1 MKLTELVREFLEYCE
16 VEKGHSNLTI
26 RNYQH
31 YLSRFEKWA
40 KENGI
45 SNPAGITLEKTKKY
59 RLYLNRPLQPNV
71 IHPRSSAS
79 DPRESASLKKQ
90 TQNYH
95 IIALRAFLK
104 YLAKN
109 DIKTLSAE
117 KIELADVPDR
127 EISFLSEEEL
137 DRLFQGPDIK
147 KTIGLRDRTI
157 LEVLFSTGLRVS
169 ELVKLNK
176 EQIDSNRGEFSIIG
190 KGGKARVVF
199 LSDNAKEWLSKYLK
213 ARQDKDKA
221 VFVRQERKKS
231 ETLNSK
237 SETNSNV
244 QNLKFKTTEV
254 KSNIKP
260 SEEIDKKSGRLTTRT
275 VQRILRKYAKK
286 AGIIKK
292 VTPHVLRHSFATD
305 LLSSGADL
313 RSVQTMLGHSSITT
327 TQIYTHV
334 TNQQLKE
341 VHKAFHGRRKKD

>member
-1 MKLTELVREFLEYCE
+1 MLEKQIKEFLEYCE

-31 YLSRFEKWA
+31 YLSRFNAWA

-45 SNPAGITLEKTKKY
+45 SSPANIIMEKMKKY
-59 RLYLNRPLQPNV
+59 RLYLNRLTDKFGKNL
-71 IHPRSSAS
+71 S
-79 DPRESASLKKQ
+79 KQ

-95 IIALRAFLK
+95 VIALRAFLK
-104 YLAKN
+104 YLARN
-109 DIKTLSAE
+109 DIKSLSAE

-137 DRLFQGPDIK
+137 DRLFQGPDVK
-147 KTIGLRDRTI
+147 ETMGVRDRTI

-199 LSDNAKEWLSKYLK
+199 LSDSAKEWLKKYLNL
-213 ARQDKDKA
+213 RDDQDKA
-221 VFVRQERKKS
+221 VFVRQSRKLKIDS
-231 ETLNSK
+231 
-237 SETNSNV
+237 
-244 QNLKFKTTEV
+244 QNPLKEKPADFKTKEI
-254 KSNIKP
+254 KSAIKTKP
-260 SEEIDKKSGRLTTRT
+260 AKTKPSGRLTTRT

-305 LLSSGADL
+305 LLTSGADI

-334 TNQQLKE
+334 TNQQLHE
-341 VHKAFHGRRKKD
+341 VHRAFHGKRHKN

>member
-1 MKLTELVREFLEYCE
+1 MDKYIEDFLDYCE
-16 VEKGHSNLTI
+16 IERGHSPLTK
-26 RNYQH
+26 RNYEH
-31 YLSRFEKWA
+31 YLSRFANWGKD
-40 KENGI
+40 NGLSKPSDI
-45 SNPAGITLEKTKKY
+45 NLEKIKKY
-59 RLYLNRPLQPNV
+59 RLFLNRLTDKFGKP
-71 IHPRSSAS
+71 
-79 DPRESASLKKQ
+79 LKKQ

-109 DIKTLSAE
+109 DVKTLSAE

-137 DRLFQGPDIK
+137 DRLFAEPNVK

-176 EQIDSNRGEFSIIG
+176 DQIDSNRGEFSIIG

-199 LSDNAKEWLSKYLK
+199 LSDSAKESLKKYLGS
-213 ARQDKDKA
+213 RNDEDKA
-221 VFVRQERKKS
+221 VFVRHGRKKS
-231 ETLNSK
+231 EIRNPK

-244 QNLKFKTTEV
+244 QNIKFKKTEV
-254 KSNIKP
+254 RNQM
-260 SEEIDKKSGRLTTRT
+260 EESPDKKKPSGRLTTRT

-292 VTPHVLRHSFATD
+292 VTPHTLRHSFATD
-305 LLSSGADL
+305 LLTSGADL

-341 VHKAFHGRRKKD
+341 VHSAFHGKRKKN